1 MVADLPQSRGGADF
15 SCKSW
20 GCRLPLKVVGADFPK
35 SWGAYFPQVVTKSI
49 FFLAFLLLLFLCIMP
64 MSLSCSSSMLSGSSW
79 FCAYVFIY
87 HSLTQRLLEGKCW
100 PLFRSSCGR
109 HVLSVI
115 LHFCFLAFLLSCSFV
130 LFSFAF
136 LFLAF
141 YFFTFMWCL
150 CVVCCF
156 LLSSCAMFG
165 CTKFL

>member
-49 FFLAFLLLLFLCIMP
+49 FFLAFLPLLFLCIMP

-79 FCAYVFIY
+79 FCAYLFIY
-87 HSLTQRLLEGKCW
+87 YSLTQRLLEGKCW
-100 PLFRSSCGR
+100 PFFPVLVEDMCFLLFCIF
-109 HVLSVI
+109 VFWL
-115 LHFCFLAFLLSCSFV
+115 FCFRVLLFCFI
-130 LFSFAF
+130 LL

-156 LLSSCAMFG
+156 LLSSCAVFG
-165 CTKFL
+165 RTKFL

>member
-79 FCAYVFIY
+79 FCAFLFIY
-87 HSLTQRLLEGKCW
+87 YSLTQRLLEGKCW
-100 PLFRSSCGR
+100 PFFPSSCGG

-136 LFLAF
+136 LFWLRPLPCFSPASPPAPRLASPASR
-141 YFFTFMWCL
+141 L
-150 CVVCCF
+150 P
-156 LLSSCAMFG
+156 SAPKS
-165 CTKFL
+165 